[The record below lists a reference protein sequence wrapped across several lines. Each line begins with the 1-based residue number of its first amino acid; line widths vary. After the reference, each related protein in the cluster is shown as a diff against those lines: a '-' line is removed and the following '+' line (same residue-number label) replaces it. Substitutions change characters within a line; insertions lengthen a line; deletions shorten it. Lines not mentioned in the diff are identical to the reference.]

1 MHMSFKYYN
10 TESLE
15 QTRAGSEVGLEEVTI
30 QKHMT
35 HSPHTP
41 KKKKKLGKLIGVLKH
56 LPGGCYHEGTNRRC
70 K

>member
-1 MHMSFKYYN
+1 MSFKYNN

-15 QTRAGSEVGLEEVTI
+15 QTRAGSEVGLEEITF

-41 KKKKKLGKLIGVLKH
+41 KKNNNNNQG
-56 LPGGCYHEGTNRRC
+56 N
-70 K
+70 

>member
-1 MHMSFKYYN
+1 MSFKYYN

-41 KKKKKLGKLIGVLKH
+41 KKKIR
-56 LPGGCYHEGTNRRC
+56 ETNWGS
-70 K
+70 